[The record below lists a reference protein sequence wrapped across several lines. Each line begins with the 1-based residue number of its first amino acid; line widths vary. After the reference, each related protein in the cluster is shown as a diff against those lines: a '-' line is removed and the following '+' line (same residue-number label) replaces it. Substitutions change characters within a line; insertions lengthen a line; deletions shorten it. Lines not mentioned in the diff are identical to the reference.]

1 MEADNASY
9 NYKSES
15 PQAAQVPS
23 SPPSPQPRVRQL
35 STAVHFCLRFPI
47 SSILFGR
54 PKENKYTFLD
64 HKLLANK
71 ALACSVYALEAIV
84 ETPKPIRRARRLRQV
99 EHKTYSSSLI
109 GSQVGTEGKSREIY
123 SGLLHM
129 ATQAKP
135 CMSPWLCNLVT
146 FNYLSLYNLI
156 HRKEPIEPR
165 NSLPSV
171 RKNTSPL
178 LESVLILPS
187 S

>member
-1 MEADNASY
+1 MEADNASC
-9 NYKSES
+9 NYKSGS

-35 STAVHFCLRFPI
+35 STTVHFCLRFPI
-47 SSILFGR
+47 SNILFGE

-71 ALACSVYALEAIV
+71 ALACSVYALEAVV
-84 ETPKPIRRARRLRQV
+84 EIPKPTRRVRRPRQV
-99 EHKTYSSSLI
+99 EYKTYSFSLI
-109 GSQVGTEGKSREIY
+109 GSQVGTEGKPREIY

-135 CMSPWLCNLVT
+135 CVSPRLCNLVT

-156 HRKEPIEPR
+156 HIKEPTEPR
-165 NSLPSV
+165 NFLPSV

-178 LESVLILPS
+178 
-187 S
+187 